1 MNKDVSRAVI
11 VEDIPQMRDLIR
23 IVLSSFGAKD
33 IVEAQNGAEAIAAL
47 KSNDVDIVIM
57 DWKMDVMDGLECTRH
72 IREGID
78 GINQKLPIV
87 LLTGMLGK
95 DSEDAAYAA
104 GVDLYLEKPFSLKTL
119 HSGISKVLNRTPP
132 V

>member
-1 MNKDVSRAVI
+1 MNKAVNRAII
-11 VEDIPQMRDLIR
+11 VEDNPQMRDLIR

-47 KSNDVDIVIM
+47 KSNDVDIIIM

-78 GINQKLPIV
+78 DINQKLPIV